1 MVLFRGINNT
11 LADPNNGF
19 IGARRRRIFIPP
31 LTQHPLFI
39 YGDGEDQ
46 RSFLSN
52 IETLS
57 VHTGQDDSE
66 ELDAASVSSSVS
78 YPLGRS
84 SVHTQEDWESF
95 NSWLV
100 EEHQRRSHRQPE
112 EEVRV
117 ASDNED
123 TKPLV
128 HRRFSNQ
135 SGRSSAISY
144 PAYEDLDD
152 FVNLKT
158 TYKIEFQR
166 LFKHSVPLILTF
178 ILEHIF
184 LVICLLV
191 VGHLGKNELAAVSLA
206 SMTTTITFAVFEGI
220 ATALD
225 TLCPQ
230 AYGAGNYELVSLHV
244 QRVTLVSLLLFV
256 PFAFL
261 WWFSQPLLSL
271 IIEDKQ
277 VVELTTQ
284 FLRIMI
290 AGAPAYI
297 LFETGKRFLQAQGIF
312 EAGTIVLFIS
322 APVNVL
328 LSYLLVWNPVIGVGY
343 IGAPIATVINF
354 WLMDILFLLYVAFVD
369 GKQCWF
375 GVASIGELFLNWG
388 MLAELAVPG
397 IVMLESEYLAY
408 EIMTLIASYYGT
420 VELAA
425 QSAVSSI
432 ASLAYTVPFAVG
444 IASSTRIANFIGG
457 NNVEGARK
465 ATKTGLI
472 ASVGVGLINLCILF
486 FASDFI
492 AGLFTLDHDVFTLIV
507 RLFRP
512 LVACIEFFDAIASVS
527 SGIMR
532 AQGAQKIGGWINFI
546 SYYGLTMPLV
556 AIINH
561 LYPKLE
567 LFGLWISLGIG
578 MFVIGSSQVAIIL
591 LSNWDDIVLRAH
603 LFMGDDMDD
612 DDEEDGYGAV

>member
-1 MVLFRGINNT
+1 MVLFRGINST
-11 LADPNNGF
+11 LADPNTGF
-19 IGARRRRIFIPP
+19 LGARRRRIFIPP

-57 VHTGQDDSE
+57 VLQDDSE
-66 ELDAASVSSSVS
+66 ELDAASVSSSMS

-100 EEHQRRSHRQPE
+100 EEHQRRRDGDGID
-112 EEVRV
+112 
-117 ASDNED
+117 AGATATTGADSDD
-123 TKPLV
+123 DLKPLIQ
-128 HRRFSNQ
+128 RRGSVPRSNY
-135 SGRSSAISY
+135 SY
-144 PAYEDLDD
+144 SEDVDD

-158 TYKIEFQR
+158 SFKIEFGR
-166 LFKHSVPLILTF
+166 LLKHSVPLIMTF
-178 ILEHIF
+178 ILEHVF
-184 LVICLLV
+184 LVVCLLV

-206 SMTTTITFAVFEGI
+206 SMTTTISFAVFEGM

-244 QRVTLVSLLLFV
+244 QRVTLVSLILYI
-256 PFAFL
+256 PFAIL

-271 IIEDKQ
+271 IIEELE
-277 VVELTTQ
+277 VVELTTL

-290 AGAPAYI
+290 LGGPAYI
-297 LFETGKRFLQAQGIF
+297 MFETGKRFLQAQGIF

-322 APVNVL
+322 APINVL
-328 LSYLLVWNPVIGVGY
+328 LSYVLVWNHTIGLGY

-354 WLMDILFLLYVAFVD
+354 WLMDLLFLLYVAFID

-375 GVASIGELFLNWG
+375 GIASTTELFLNWKILG
-388 MLAELAVPG
+388 ELAVPG

-420 VELAA
+420 IELAA

-432 ASLAYTVPFAVG
+432 ALIAYTIPFAVG

-457 NNVEGARK
+457 NNVEGAK
-465 ATKTGLI
+465 TATKIGLI
-472 ASVGVGLINLCILF
+472 CSILIGLINLCILYY
-486 FASDFI
+486 ASEYI
-492 AGLFTLDHDVFTLIV
+492 AGLFTQDHDVFTLIV
-507 RLFRP
+507 KLFRP
-512 LVACIEFFDAIASVS
+512 LVACVEFLDSIASVS

-532 AQGAQKIGGWINFI
+532 AQGSQKIGGWINFI
-546 SYYGLTMPLV
+546 SYYGFTMPLV
-556 AIINH
+556 AILNH
-561 LYPKLE
+561 LYPRLQ
-567 LFGLWISLGIG
+567 LYGLWISLGIG
-578 MFVIGSSQVAIIL
+578 MLVIGLSQVTIIL
-591 LSNWDDIVLRAH
+591 TSNWEDIILRAH
-603 LFMGDDMDD
+603 LFMDD
-612 DDEEDGYGAV
+612 DDDDGDYGSC